1 MEFHS
6 LYPRLVVE
14 GADKALDFYV
24 AALGAKVLE
33 RYEYG
38 GRVVHAMVGIGDF
51 RFAVKDAGDGDP
63 APTGG
68 GVPVIMALYVSD
80 VDALAKQMLAA
91 GATVIYPVADQDYG
105 ERGGRLGD
113 PFGHQW
119 MIAQQPSVGGDQ

>member
-6 LYPRLVVE
+6 LYSRLVVE

-24 AALGAKVLE
+24 AAFGAKVLE
-33 RYEYG
+33 RHEHDG
-38 GRVVHAMVGIGDF
+38 KVVHAMVGIGDL
-51 RFAVKDAGDGDP
+51 RFAVKDAGHGDP
-63 APTGG
+63 APAGG

-80 VDALAKQMLAA
+80 VDALAEQMLAA
-91 GATVIYPVADQDYG
+91 GATVIHPVADQPYG

-119 MIAQQPSVGGDQ
+119 MVAQTPD